1 MLKSCKYCGRIH
13 DTKYICPRKPVR
25 KKKDN
30 MILRFRNSN
39 SWKKKRREIKERDLY
54 LCQIC
59 IRNLYDTKVHM
70 NGKDI
75 SVHHAV
81 SLEQNFS
88 RRLDDDNLL
97 TLCERH
103 HRMAEDGEIPVCA
116 VLEIIRQQEQQA
128 NEPPGGR
135 TMGKPE

>member
-59 IRNLYDTKVHM
+59 IRNLYDTKVRM
-70 NGKDI
+70 NSKDI

-81 SLEQNFS
+81 SLEQDFS
-88 RRLDDDNLL
+88 KRLDDDNLL

-103 HRMAEDGEIPVCA
+103 HKMAEDGEIPVRA
-116 VLEIIRQQEQQA
+116 VLEIIRQQEQLA

>member
-13 DTKYICPRKPVR
+13 DIKYICPRKPVR

-59 IRNLYDTKVHM
+59 IRNLYDTKVRM

-81 SLEQNFS
+81 SLEQDFS
-88 RRLDDDNLL
+88 KRLDDGNLL

-103 HRMAEDGEIPVCA
+103 HKMAEDGEIPVRT
-116 VLEIIRQQEQQA
+116 VLEIIRQQEQLA